1 MPVRRFVARI
11 QERSDGGLAKCSAE
25 EMLRRV
31 VTGAFGIA
39 DGLNE
44 RCERGGGT
52 LSFAVRLQS
61 WEKGVTIYRE
71 VSLRVAVLSLRC
83 SGGAGVDRR
92 EDCGRQG
99 EIWAGNRLLG
109 ERSQQREARRKA

>member
-11 QERSDGGLAKCSAE
+11 QEGSDGGLAKCSAE

-52 LSFAVRLQS
+52 GDSAVCRSLF
-61 WEKGVTIYRE
+61 VYRVGRKESPFTGKQGE
-71 VSLRVAVLSLRC
+71 VSLRVAV
-83 SGGAGVDRR
+83 
-92 EDCGRQG
+92 
-99 EIWAGNRLLG
+99 
-109 ERSQQREARRKA
+109 